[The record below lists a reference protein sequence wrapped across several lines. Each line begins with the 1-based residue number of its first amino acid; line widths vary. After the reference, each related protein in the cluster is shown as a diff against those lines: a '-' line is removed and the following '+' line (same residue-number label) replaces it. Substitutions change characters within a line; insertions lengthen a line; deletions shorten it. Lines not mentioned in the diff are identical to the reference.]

1 MDLVNV
7 GSGNVGGYAIWRG
20 WKIILDAGFLKVFF
34 PDSVCV
40 FIGRRDTYVYK
51 FKAKAICWKLETS
64 IGFR

>member
-34 PDSVCV
+34 FLIVCACLLDAEIRISV
-40 FIGRRDTYVYK
+40 
-51 FKAKAICWKLETS
+51 
-64 IGFR
+64 

>member
-34 PDSVCV
+34 FSDSVCV
-40 FIGRRDTYVYK
+40 FIGRRDTYK
-51 FKAKAICWKLETS
+51 CMSSKRRQFAFC
-64 IGFR
+64 